1 MGASELDQ
9 FIDLL
14 NIYFPPE
21 WLRAAL
27 VLSLIST
34 WVLVGLFAYLNQYT
48 QRRYFSLWTTAWLFY
63 ALWLTASINLI
74 DAPQSKLGMMLPQA
88 CIGVCALFLF
98 WGNLIFQRVHVSQS
112 NMVGAMIVV
121 LLWSYIGTYQ
131 LEDVLWL
138 KMPMFGMLGLASL
151 YSGYLFFVRRV
162 QRRYIGASV
171 LTLGFVLWGVYLMVF
186 PLLQVKPEFTASAF
200 LVSANLQL
208 IIVFGMI
215 VLVLEEVR
223 YESRTV
229 RARLR
234 QDVKR
239 TRVLE
244 KEVVASEDK
253 YRYLFHNGSD
263 AIFII
268 DQKSLAV
275 LETNEAGC
283 TLVGL
288 PLVQVV
294 GRTFTDFCPCLRPH
308 TESLVENPARFRE
321 IIESQATLSIPR
333 PDNTTAVTEGRSM
346 PVWYAGRAAI
356 QLCLRDLSERLKLEG
371 RLRQAEK
378 LSALGQLISGV
389 AHELNNPLAIIMGRA
404 QLLMSRGTVEG
415 KLKSDIALINHESE
429 RASRIVQRLLAF
441 ARPQPPDKT
450 ELQLNDLVHQI
461 VDLLRAEAVT
471 HGIEL
476 VAELDPGLPA
486 TMADGHQLE
495 QVLTNLIQNARHALT
510 DRGPESPGRICV
522 RTEVREGSIRMSVI
536 DNGPG
541 IAPQN
546 LSKIFDPFFT
556 TKPFGVGTGLGLSI
570 CYGIVKEHN
579 GNLFVQS
586 EPGKGAAFIMELPIV
601 APSIG
606 AAPTIPIMPTIP
618 SKRESGFPMPTPACP
633 VRETAPATSPTT
645 VAIHPIHEES
655 KTNGHGHA
663 AKEAVALALNGS
675 NGQKPRVLLVDDEPA
690 IAGVLCELLS
700 ESGFHIESANNGRQA
715 LDLIEKGTFD
725 LILSDLKMPGMDGR
739 ELYRNLKEQHPTL
752 SNRIIFL
759 TGDTVSGDTRQF
771 LDSLGTPWLSKPF
784 NIVEVEDT
792 VRSLLDK
799 VGTVAH

>member
-1 MGASELDQ
+1 MGAFEPGQ

-74 DAPQSKLGMMLPQA
+74 DTPESKLGMMLLQA

-98 WGNLIFQRVHVSQS
+98 WGNLVFQHAHVSQS
-112 NMVGAMIVV
+112 KMVMVILVV
-121 LLWSYIGTYQ
+121 LLWSYTGTYQ
-131 LEDVLWL
+131 LQDVLWL

-151 YSGYLFFVRRV
+151 YSGYLFFVRRM

-186 PLLQVKPEFTASAF
+186 PLFQIKPEFAASAF

-321 IIESQATLSIPR
+321 IIESQATLGIPR

-356 QLCLRDLSERLKLEG
+356 QLCLRDLSDRLKLEG

-415 KLKSDIALINHESE
+415 KLKSDISLINHESE

-441 ARPQPPDKT
+441 ARPQPPDKV

-461 VDLLRAEAVT
+461 VDLLRAEAANR
-471 HGIEL
+471 GIEL
-476 VAELDPGLPA
+476 RSELDPGLPV
-486 TMADGHQLE
+486 TMADGHQIE
-495 QVLTNLIQNARHALT
+495 QVLTNLIQNARHALA
-510 DRGPESPGRICV
+510 DRENGAPGQICV

-546 LSKIFDPFFT
+546 LTKIFDPFFT

-586 EPGKGAAFIMELPIV
+586 EPGKGATFIMELPIV

-618 SKRESGFPMPTPACP
+618 SKRESGFPAAPPTFADPAP
-633 VRETAPATSPTT
+633 MAQQSPM
-645 VAIHPIHEES
+645 AIHPAHPEP
-655 KTNGHGHA
+655 KPNGNGHDA
-663 AKEAVALALNGS
+663 REAVTPEANGS
-675 NGQKPRVLLVDDEPA
+675 NGKKPRVLLVDDEPA
-690 IAGVLCELLS
+690 IAGVLCELLTD
-700 ESGFHIESANNGRQA
+700 SGFQIESANNGRQA
-715 LDLIEKGTFD
+715 LDLIEKGKFD

-739 ELYRNLKEQHPTL
+739 ELYRNLKEQHPML

-792 VRSLLDK
+792 VRSFLDK
-799 VGTVAH
+799 VGAVPH